1 MNARA
6 GAALSALLSL
16 ALLACS
22 FTAAFQHHST
32 STARHARRPSAPRP
46 SRRHSSKGTIEGP
59 PLETKPNYDEVHGPL
74 GRAVDR
80 LLLSFFR
87 VKMAERLGEPSKDEV
102 RISDSSLPVDDFDG
116 IISLTSSMNA
126 LYNNRTKVQEA
137 SQDVLS
143 SLFPRFILDRYPS
156 WFARPFPVFSARM
169 CAAATTV
176 GGTWLM
182 GECEVNDVEID
193 GVLARGQGVHVKRCR
208 FLDESNCASICV
220 NSCKVP
226 TERFFADEMGLALT
240 MTPDYETGECQFAFG
255 KPPTE
260 EELLQSKETQ
270 CLQRCPSRGGLRK
283 WHDGSE
289 EEAPIWIKEL
299 EALTK
304 ETPSPS
310 LEDRGTCALMED

>member
-1 MNARA
+1 M
-6 GAALSALLSL
+6 
-16 ALLACS
+16 
-22 FTAAFQHHST
+22 
-32 STARHARRPSAPRP
+32 RRSSSAPAI
-46 SRRHSSKGTIEGP
+46 RRHSSRGAIDGP
-59 PLETKPNYDEVHGPL
+59 PLETKPNYDEIHGPL

-87 VKMAERLGEPSKDEV
+87 IKMAERLARPEGEVK
-102 RISDSSLPVDDFDG
+102 ISDSSLAVDDFDG

-137 SQDVLS
+137 ARDVLV
-143 SLFPRFILDRYPS
+143 SLFPGFILDRYPS
-156 WFARPFPVFSARM
+156 WFARPFPEFSARM

-193 GVLARGQGVHVKRCR
+193 GAVARGQGVLVKRCR
-208 FLDESNCASICV
+208 FLDESSCASICV

-226 TERFFADEMGLALT
+226 TERFFAEDMGLALT

-255 KPPTE
+255 KLPSE
-260 EELLQSKETQ
+260 EELLQSKETP

-289 EEAPIWIKEL
+289 EAPIWIKEL

-304 ETPSPS
+304 ETPPS
-310 LEDRGTCALMED
+310 SSEDRGTCTLMED

>member
-6 GAALSALLSL
+6 VAVLSALLSS

-22 FTAAFQHHST
+22 FAAAFQHHPTTHVRRRRSPIH
-32 STARHARRPSAPRP
+32 RHS
-46 SRRHSSKGTIEGP
+46 SSKGTIDGP
-59 PLETKPNYDEVHGPL
+59 PLETKPNYDDIHGPL
-74 GRAVDR
+74 GGTVDR
-80 LLLSFFR
+80 LLLSYFR
-87 VKMAERLGEPSKDEV
+87 IKMAERLARPKDEV
-102 RISDSSLPVDDFDG
+102 KISDSSLAVDDFDG

-137 SQDVLS
+137 AQDVLV

-156 WFARPFPVFSARM
+156 WFARPFPTFSARM
-169 CAAATTV
+169 CAAATTA

-193 GVLARGQGVHVKRCR
+193 GTLARGQGVHVKRCR
-208 FLDESNCASICV
+208 FLDESSCASICV

-226 TERFFADEMGLALT
+226 TERFFAEDMGLALT

-255 KPPTE
+255 KMPSE
-260 EELLQSKETQ
+260 EELLLSKETP
-270 CLQRCPSRGGLRK
+270 CLRRCPSRGGLRK
-283 WHDGSE
+283 WHDGS

-304 ETPSPS
+304 ETPSS